1 MLKFLS
7 TTSAATGQRP
17 GGGVRAGAAR
27 ARRAQRGISL
37 TELLIGITVGLIVL
51 SGSLALFSGHL
62 RSNTVLLT
70 TTRLNN
76 ELRGTLDVIARDV
89 RRASFWGDAQHGV
102 WYPGTTAVLIS
113 PFSAVDT
120 DTAGEI
126 TYRYDVNADGVLD
139 DDETFRISH
148 NAGDGTVELLQL
160 NSGGGVISTTPLTDP
175 DLTNITALTFAMN
188 DRTATFSCL
197 KAGAGPV
204 APTPPLIHVREVTVT
219 LTGALRS
226 DAAVTR
232 TVAEAVR
239 IRNDWSE
246 GSCPP

>member
-1 MLKFLS
+1 MLSL
-7 TTSAATGQRP
+7 
-17 GGGVRAGAAR
+17 
-27 ARRAQRGISL
+27 RRRSQRGISL
-37 TELLIGITVGLIVL
+37 TELMIGITVGLIVL

-62 RSNTVLLT
+62 RSNTTLLT

-76 ELRGTLDVIARDV
+76 ELRGALDLIARDV
-89 RRASFWGDAQHGV
+89 RRASYWGDAQHGV
-102 WYPGTTAVLIS
+102 WYPGTTAVLIN
-113 PFSAVDT
+113 PFSAIDT
-120 DTAGEI
+120 GTAGEI
-126 TYRYDVNADGVLD
+126 TYRYDLDGDGLLGD
-139 DDETFRISH
+139 AETFRIRR

-160 NSGGGVISTTPLTDP
+160 NAGGGVTSTTTLSDP

-188 DRTATFSCL
+188 DRTATFTCL

-204 APTPPLIHVREVTVT
+204 APTPPVIHVREVTVT

-232 TVAEAVR
+232 TVTEAVR